1 MAASATARIEY
12 FAVAAAIVFLVS
24 WGIRGVVRRRKH
36 KMSVRIPTGVGD
48 PIAQRRFIE
57 SHKPFLEEFPALQ
70 GLIEEASRLSEAK
83 CYPEPQGEEADA
95 APTDEELAQRVAFYL
110 EKAVYEDF
118 GELLI
123 LAGNGMG
130 IGAKKTLRSMY
141 ERLVTAMF
149 IAKNPTEARI
159 FLNHADIEKGK
170 VLNRMIATVPELLNK
185 DLTPEEIK
193 KIQDAKKAA
202 DALKKIEYCD
212 ECDQP
217 ITDEAWTR
225 VSLDAM
231 AKKVDEDLLKLYG
244 TCYLS
249 PTLLMHAT
257 PFGLD
262 LRFRKTEAGP
272 EEHAHDALW
281 RGHFLMLWLLR
292 HQDSYFNLAL
302 SQQIDARCTA
312 FSAIWPEDRVAG

>member
-1 MAASATARIEY
+1 M
-12 FAVAAAIVFLVS
+12 AVAVS
-24 WGIRGVVRRRKH
+24 WTIRRVARRRGRR
-36 KMSVRIPTGVGD
+36 MSVPIPTAVGD
-48 PIAQRRFIE
+48 PNAQRSFIE
-57 SHKPFLEEFPALQ
+57 SHRPFLQEFPQLQ
-70 GLIEEASRLSEAK
+70 GLLEEAFRLSENK
-83 CYPEPQGEEADA
+83 CYPESPNGPDNAEL
-95 APTDEELAQRVAFYL
+95 TDEQLAQRVAFYL
-110 EKAVYEDF
+110 ERAAYEDF

-130 IGAKKTLRSMY
+130 IGAKKTLRSIY

-149 IAKNPTEARI
+149 IAKNPLEAHI
-159 FLNHADIEKGK
+159 FLDHADIEKGK

-202 DALKKIEYCD
+202 GDRKKIGYCE
-212 ECDQP
+212 ECNQP

-225 VSLDAM
+225 VSLDTM
-231 AKKVDEDLLKLYG
+231 AKKVDENLLKLYG

-262 LRFRKTEAGP
+262 IRFRKTQAGP
-272 EEHAHDALW
+272 EEYAHSALW

-292 HQDSYFNLAL
+292 HQDSYFNLGL
-302 SQQIDARCTA
+302 GQRIDARCTA
-312 FSAIWPEDRVAG
+312 FSAIWPDDTTAS